1 LLWAALLGLAGGAML
16 FSWLGLRFAHASIVL
31 IYVDASVALAALAL
45 LSAGL
50 LRARLVSAW
59 VASIGLAAAALDLV
73 RLLLHGAAGP
83 TPSMLASAAEFVFL
97 LGVGV
102 SLLMRRPH
110 PDLREAPAASAL

>member
-1 LLWAALLGLAGGAML
+1 ML
-16 FSWLGLRFAHASIVL
+16 FSWLGLRFAYASIVL